1 VGKTAIAEGI
11 AQVLATALIEEAASQ
26 GLELPKV
33 DFSFRNPFA
42 KKDVTTTEKEVIEED
57 PYVLPKCPKNLA
69 GARLISID
77 LASLV
82 AGTANRGDFEKRVQ
96 NLIREASTSN
106 VILFIDE
113 LHQIVSTGG
122 DGAMNAANLFKPALS
137 RGEMRVLGATTIPEY
152 RRYIEKDGAL
162 ERRFQPIQVKEPSVD
177 ETIQILAA
185 VVSKYEQFHGV
196 KYTNNALVSAARL
209 SDRYISDRFL
219 PDKAIDI
226 IDEAGSMSAMQKPD
240 DEEVFVDEDGIA
252 DIVAKLTGIPVGKLD
267 RGERERLQKMEE
279 TLKKRIKG
287 QDLAVRSIV
296 KALRRARTGMRDG
309 RRPVSSF
316 MFCGPTGKLL
326 IPQSRTLSKGRL
338 LKVSARRKCVKF

>member
-26 GLELPKV
+26 GLEIPKV

-42 KKDVTTTEKEVIEED
+42 KKDVTTTEIEVIEED

-122 DGAMNAANLFKPALS
+122 DGAM
-137 RGEMRVLGATTIPEY
+137 Y

-240 DEEVFVDEDGIA
+240 DEEVFVDEDGVA
-252 DIVAKLTGIPVGKLD
+252 EIVSKLTGIPVGKLD

-326 IPQSRTLSKGRL
+326 TPSRDLF
-338 LKVSARRKCVKF
+338 LKADY

>member
-1 VGKTAIAEGI
+1 MLKRLFIKEIADIVEGVGKTAIAEGI
-11 AQVLATALIEEAASQ
+11 AQVLAAALLEEAVTK
-26 GLELPKV
+26 GIELP
-33 DFSFRNPFA
+33 RIPNPFGN
-42 KKDVTTTEKEVIEED
+42 KEDDTVSQADIEED

-69 GARLISID
+69 GSRLISID

-96 NLIREASTSN
+96 NLIREASVSN

-137 RGEMRVLGATTIPEY
+137 RGEMKVLGATTIPEY

-162 ERRFQPIQVKEPSVD
+162 ERRFQPIQVKEPTVD
-177 ETIQILAA
+177 ETIQILAS
-185 VVSKYEQFHGV
+185 VVSKYEVFHGV
-196 KYTNNALVSAARL
+196 KYTNNALISAARMA
-209 SDRYISDRFL
+209 DRYVSDRFL

-226 IDEAGSMSAMQKPD
+226 IDEAGSMAAMQD
-240 DEEVFVDEDGIA
+240 SGDEEVVVDEDSITE
-252 DIVAKLTGIPVGKLD
+252 ILSELTGIPVGKLD
-267 RGERERLQKMEE
+267 TGERERLQKMED
-279 TLKKRIKG
+279 TLKERIKG
-287 QDLAVRSIV
+287 QDLAVRSVV

-316 MFCGPTGKLL
+316 LFCGPTG
-326 IPQSRTLSKGRL
+326 RL
-338 LKVSARRKCVKF
+338 LPFCYSRS

>member
-1 VGKTAIAEGI
+1 MLGVGKTAIAEGI

-26 GLELPKV
+26 GMKFPKL
-33 DFSFRNPFA
+33 DFPVPNPFG
-42 KKDVTTTEKEVIEED
+42 KKEITEEIEVVDDD
-57 PYVLPKCPKNLA
+57 PYMLPRCPKSLA

-177 ETIQILAA
+177 ETIRILAA

-196 KYTNNALVSAARL
+196 KYTSNALISAARL
-209 SDRYISDRFL
+209 SNRYISDRFL

-226 IDEAGSMSAMQKPD
+226 VDEAGSMLAMQRPD
-240 DEEVFVDEDGIA
+240 DDDVVFVDEDAIEN
-252 DIVAKLTGIPVGKLD
+252 IVSRLTGIPVGKLD
-267 RGERERLQKMEE
+267 GGERERLQKMEE
-279 TLKKRIKG
+279 ILQERIKG
-287 QDLAVRSIV
+287 QDLAVRSVV

-309 RRPVSSF
+309 RRPISSF
-316 MFCGPTGKLL
+316 MFCGPTGKFLN
-326 IPQSRTLSKGRL
+326 
-338 LKVSARRKCVKF
+338 LKIIVC